1 MAYRGAWLA
10 LLGIV
15 TAQTTSG
22 TSASQTISAYAASNS
37 STVPS
42 STAPAIQLNLN
53 LGDVWDLLIGP
64 VETAETT
71 TTYSPTPVPSS
82 SLIPP
87 PPLYYSPF
95 PTGQEVPLSAKNE
108 SWSFPDHFW
117 YVHATL
123 LTYAITHILV
133 RWGVAGAAFQ
143 IEGAAKDE
151 GRGPSVWDAL
161 SRVTNHIV
169 DNSTA
174 DVTDNVSAYQ
184 SDGSCAELT
193 RNRTTICTGKIFHA
207 LPLKESRSTA
217 SRCHGLE
224 SCRSGVGQSISR
236 PSTTT
241 TT

>member
-10 LLGIV
+10 LLGVV

-22 TSASQTISAYAASNS
+22 TSASQTISAYTASNG

-42 STAPAIQLNLN
+42 STAPAIQLSLN

-95 PTGQEVPLSAKNE
+95 PTGQEVPLVAKNE

-117 YVHATL
+117 YVHPTILTL
-123 LTYAITHILV
+123 QPLTSFSGGELPVRLSKSKVQRRMKAVVLV
-133 RWGVAGAAFQ
+133 FGMLCPG
-143 IEGAAKDE
+143 
-151 GRGPSVWDAL
+151 
-161 SRVTNHIV
+161 
-169 DNSTA
+169 
-174 DVTDNVSAYQ
+174 
-184 SDGSCAELT
+184 
-193 RNRTTICTGKIFHA
+193 
-207 LPLKESRSTA
+207 
-217 SRCHGLE
+217 
-224 SCRSGVGQSISR
+224 
-236 PSTTT
+236 
-241 TT
+241 